1 MKKIIILIIIVFS
14 ASSCGDSKK
23 EVAMDNNIVNVS
35 VAKPNS
41 NATGQFFTASGQ
53 IEADQFSNLST
64 KVTGYI
70 ERIYVKIGDKVNKG
84 QLLLKINNTD
94 LEAQRSQVKAKLL
107 QAEANYKIAENNYNR
122 FKKLYEQKSA
132 STKEFE
138 DIQAAYDIAKA
149 QVTAVKEMENE
160 VSAMLNYS
168 NIKAPF
174 KGVITDV
181 YAKEGN
187 MALPGN
193 PLLGL
198 EDPANLVATA
208 VIPEMYLTNVNRGD
222 KVKVR
227 IKSNQKL
234 LNGSV
239 REISRSSQNSG
250 GQYLA
255 KIEIPNTEEG
265 IFSGMDVTT
274 EFQFEGISGAR
285 ITIPKSIL
293 IYKGQLSGIYTLSQ
307 SNTAVLRW
315 LRLGKE
321 YGDQIEV
328 LSGLSAD
335 ESYITEADGK
345 LYNGVKIQIK

>member
-1 MKKIIILIIIVFS
+1 MKKIIILLIAVIS
-14 ASSCGDSKK
+14 AYSCGDSKN
-23 EVAMDNNIVNVS
+23 EVVVDNTIVNVS

-41 NATGQFFTASGQ
+41 NASGQFFTASGQ

-64 KVTGYI
+64 KITGYI
-70 ERIYVKIGDKVNKG
+70 ENIYVKIGDKVTKG

-94 LEAQRSQVKAKLL
+94 IEAQRAQVKAKLL
-107 QAEANYKIAENNYNR
+107 QAEANFKIAENNYNR

-138 DIQAAYDIAKA
+138 DVQAAYDIASA
-149 QVTAVKEMENE
+149 QVEAVKEMENE

-168 NIKAPF
+168 SITAPF
-174 KGVITDV
+174 SGVITDV
-181 YAKEGN
+181 FVKEGN

-193 PLLGL
+193 PLLGI
-198 EDPANLVATA
+198 ENPNNLVATA
-208 VIPEMYLTNVNRGD
+208 EIPEMYLTKVNKGD
-222 KVKVR
+222 QVKVR
-227 IKSNQKL
+227 IKSNQTL
-234 LNGSV
+234 LNGKV

-255 KIEIPNTEEG
+255 KVEIPNTEEG

-274 EFQFEGISGAR
+274 EFPFEGTSGER

-293 IYKGQLSGIYTLSQ
+293 IHKGQLSGIYTLSQ

-335 ESYITEADGK
+335 EAYIMEADGK